1 MSKTMEALVKTAKGK
16 GLVEIREV
24 PIPEIGDNDVLIE
37 VKAAGICGTDLH
49 IYNDEFPYWPPVI
62 LGHEF
67 SGVIVEVGKNVKD
80 WAIGDRVVG
89 EPHTLACGKCWLCRT
104 GNRQICPE
112 KRSPGWGIDGC
123 FAKYLKYP
131 EPKLL
136 HKIPDTLS
144 FEKAAL
150 VEPTA
155 NVVTDI
161 FERGAIRPADL
172 TVVIGPGPIGLLAAM
187 AAKAG
192 GASQVAV
199 MGTNMDEEIRLPA
212 ARKIRSIDHVI
223 NVNNENPTSIIM
235 DLTEG
240 RGADL
245 VVEASGSAGGISSA
259 VQLVR
264 KLGRVTA
271 IGLTGKE
278 KIEFPYNKA
287 MTKSIEFTFNLST
300 LYSSWDKSIRLLDS
314 GKIDADILLTHKGGL
329 EKWQDFFS
337 DLENKKGIKGMF
349 LFKAV
354 G

>member
-1 MSKTMEALVKTAKGK
+1 MSKPKTMQALVKIAKGK

-24 PIPEIGDNDVLIE
+24 PVPEIGDNEVLIE

-49 IYNDEFPYWPPVI
+49 IYNDNFPYWPPVI

-67 SGVIVEVGKNVKD
+67 SGIIAEAGKNVTD
-80 WAIGDRVVG
+80 WKIGDRVVG

-123 FAKYLKYP
+123 FAKYMRFP
-131 EPKLL
+131 DTELL

-155 NVVTDI
+155 NVVTDL
-161 FERGAIRPADL
+161 FERGTLHPSDFV
-172 TVVIGPGPIGLLAAM
+172 VVIGPGPIGLLAAM

-192 GASQVAV
+192 GAAKVAIV
-199 MGTNMDEEIRLPA
+199 GTDMDEGLRLPT
-212 ARKIRSIDHVI
+212 ARKINSIDHVI
-223 NVNNENPTSIIM
+223 NVNKEDATSIIM

-245 VVEASGSAGGISSA
+245 VVEASGSAPGIASA
-259 VQLVR
+259 FQLVR
-264 KLGRVTA
+264 KLGRITA

-278 KIEFPYNKA
+278 KIEFPYDAGMFKA
-287 MTKSIEFTFNLST
+287 VEFTFNLST
-300 LYSSWDKSIRLLDS
+300 MYSSWDKSIRLLDS
-314 GKIDADILLTHKGGL
+314 GEINADILTTHKGGL
-329 EKWQDFFS
+329 EKWKEFFS
-337 DLENKKGIKGMF
+337 DLQNMKGIKGVF
-349 LFKAV
+349 IP
-354 G
+354 